1 MAGLAP
7 GNWVP
12 RLDPGRVRLMIA
24 VRTVLAS
31 VVALL
36 VAGGIAREADLPG
49 GVVVIATVVAVLV
62 SRSLHATSLPHRLS
76 ALVYVP
82 AIGILA
88 ALVGRFML
96 HHTWLGAA
104 VFVGAVAASRYMM
117 RFGGKVRRF
126 GRLALTPLISVLVV
140 PVPPSAAKSTG
151 PLWGGVAG
159 LIAVACV
166 IAVQTALPGRPTR
179 EAAAAALDLAAA
191 AERLR
196 ALPRPGRTRTRA
208 LNALHRTALAVEDR
222 LDAARLPGA
231 DPDRAP
237 LDALAAAVLRVEVL
251 AEPVTA
257 PGPVVETWP
266 GPSGRPGP
274 ALPDAGHAAVPER
287 DGELNRAPV
296 DGRAPAGPAASAAA
310 RGLAA
315 ASAPAAPPAAGPDA
329 TRPDGE
335 FDRALADVRV
345 LAGQV
350 RGIDAAEWPIRDVP
364 APARR
369 EGGWRDPQPQTRL
382 TLQLAASMGVAFLAG
397 HLVFGHR
404 WVWTVITA
412 FVVCSA
418 ARSRGDVVHRSG
430 LRVAGAFTG
439 AVTGTLVAHLVAGV
453 PAAAITVIFC
463 YLLIGSWLRDLTY
476 AAWAF
481 CVTSLL
487 AVLYSLNG
495 EQGAALLVQRPE
507 GILIGSA
514 CGITA
519 AYLVLPLRTEI
530 VMRGRTAR
538 ALRVLQDLL
547 AATREPAPEP
557 TAIRHLSRA
566 FDRAARLLAE
576 AAAPARAHRAL
587 FARRGTEDAAAPA
600 RGLPWRRTGSDP
612 HAADWADTLAECA
625 HAARALAV
633 VEPAEL
639 AGVGPQLGLTAQNVG
654 QVRRRLGHRPN
665 AAPPRPVRGGPPQ
678 LRRLN
683 ACLAELY
690 DQLPGPAGPGTSP
703 AAPAP
708 APHSAVAEPQ
718 T

>member
-1 MAGLAP
+1 VRSFRKQGVAIIGTTAVWRTPVADLAP

-12 RLDPGRVRLMIA
+12 RLDPGRVRLTIA

-36 VAGGIAREADLPG
+36 VAGAIAREADLPG

-82 AIGILA
+82 LIGILA
-88 ALVGRFML
+88 AFVGRFML

-104 VFVGAVAASRYMM
+104 AFVGAVAASRYLM

-166 IAVQTALPGRPTR
+166 IAVQAALPGRPTR

-191 AERLR
+191 AERLP
-196 ALPRPGRTRTRA
+196 ALPRPGRARTRA

-222 LDAARLPGA
+222 LDATRLPGA

-237 LDALAAAVLRVEVL
+237 LDALAEAVLRVEVL
-251 AEPVTA
+251 AEPVT
-257 PGPVVETWP
+257 GP
-266 GPSGRPGP
+266 GPSSRPGP
-274 ALPDAGHAAVPER
+274 ALTAPGHAAATQP
-287 DGELNRAPV
+287 DGEL
-296 DGRAPAGPAASAAA
+296 
-310 RGLAA
+310 
-315 ASAPAAPPAAGPDA
+315 
-329 TRPDGE
+329 
-335 FDRALADVRV
+335 DRALADVRA

-350 RGIDAAEWPIRDVP
+350 RGIDAAEWPTRDVP

-369 EGGWRDPQPQTRL
+369 ERGWRDPQPQTRL

-514 CGITA
+514 CGIAA

-587 FARRGTEDAAAPA
+587 FVRRRTEDAAAQA
-600 RGLPWRRTGSDP
+600 RGLPWRRTGPDP

-625 HAARALAV
+625 HAARGLAV
-633 VEPAEL
+633 VDPAEL
-639 AGVGPQLGLTAQNVG
+639 VAVRPQLGLTSQNVG

-683 ACLAELY
+683 VCLAELY
-690 DQLPGPAGPGTSP
+690 DRLPGPADPGTS
-703 AAPAP
+703 AATPAP
-708 APHSAVAEPQ
+708 APPPAVA
-718 T
+718 